1 MRRWSLVQQAPTWAR
16 KRWMISFSP
25 TLCINL
31 NETSWIYNLHR
42 ELAKRF
48 QRLQTCFGQIAHVS
62 GHPLQNLF
70 RSTSWKKGFAW
81 RGRRNHPGAGPVCSF
96 SFCPKWNDGFDFA
109 VLPCVKRRLAWE
121 IYYEGDF
128 PTIGVNFIA
137 FEVQQFGSTQLL
149 RPKALSCPKM
159 MLRDWSYL
167 KARWTHFSKIRC
179 QFSN

>member
-48 QRLQTCFGQIAHVS
+48 QRLQTCFWTNSTCFG
-62 GHPLQNLF
+62 GTPLQNLF

-81 RGRRNHPGAGPVCSF
+81 RGRRNHPGAGPVLQFFHFVPSGMTALILRCS
-96 SFCPKWNDGFDFA
+96 
-109 VLPCVKRRLAWE
+109 PCVKRTSCLGNLLWLLKYNSGSYCQRSQLQSSCLQHTLTSLAQ
-121 IYYEGDF
+121 
-128 PTIGVNFIA
+128 V
-137 FEVQQFGSTQLL
+137 
-149 RPKALSCPKM
+149 
-159 MLRDWSYL
+159 
-167 KARWTHFSKIRC
+167 
-179 QFSN
+179 